1 MEFSLQWRNL
11 LWVYLC
17 KDIFPCWV
25 FIVLVPRDV
34 IVTNC
39 DHNII
44 SVLLRFNITTGKY
57 PFEGENI
64 YKLFE
69 NIGKGEF
76 TVPEGV
82 DDLLAELLRGKTWKV
97 NNSWLSYRFDED
109 WYNKPLAVRQAQ
121 CHKKIR

>member
-25 FIVLVPRDV
+25 FIVLVPRDG

-82 DDLLAELLRGKTWKV
+82 DDLLAELLRGKT
-97 NNSWLSYRFDED
+97 
-109 WYNKPLAVRQAQ
+109 
-121 CHKKIR
+121 

>member
-11 LWVYLC
+11 LWVYLY

-25 FIVLVPRDV
+25 FIVLVPRDD

-109 WYNKPLAVRQAQ
+109 QYNKPLAIRQAQ
-121 CHKKIR
+121 CHKIK